1 MRDLVHNL
9 GVTALIAPAVF
20 AADSVPVSVDLL
32 GFNSAAIAIHVG
44 APGIAFTGTNRIDF
58 VLTHSNDN
66 VNFTP
71 VEAADV
77 QGADVLAGGIVAT
90 LRTTQAGPTITKIGY
105 VGDRRYL
112 KLLADFSG
120 THGTGTA
127 IAALLIKGAAVNR
140 PVA

>member
-1 MRDLVHNL
+1 MRDLVHNVGL
-9 GVTALIAPAVF
+9 VPLIAPAVL
-20 AADSVPVSVDLL
+20 ATDSVPAAVDLL

-44 APGIAFTGTNRIDF
+44 AAGIAFTGTNRIDF
-58 VLTHSNDN
+58 VLTHSDDN
-66 VNFTP
+66 VNFVP

-77 QGADVLAGGIVAT
+77 QNADVLAGGIIAT
-90 LRTTQAGPTITKIGY
+90 LRTTQSGPTIMKVGY

-120 THGTGTA
+120 THSTGTA
-127 IAALLIKGAAVNR
+127 IAALLIKGNAVSR

>member
-1 MRDLVHNL
+1 MRDIVHSL
-9 GVTALIAPAVF
+9 GLTALIAPAVL
-20 AADSVPVSVDLL
+20 AADSVPAAADLL

-44 APGIAFTGTNRIDF
+44 APGITFTGTNKIDF
-58 VLTHSNDN
+58 VLTHSDDG

-77 QGADVLAGGIVAT
+77 QNADVLAGGIVAT
-90 LRTTQAGPTITKIGY
+90 LRAAIAGPTIIKVGY
-105 VGDRRYL
+105 IGDRRYL

-120 THGTGTA
+120 THSTGTA
-127 IAALLIKGAAVNR
+127 ISALLIKGNAVNR